1 MRTPMLLA
9 LSATVIVSACERR
22 AATPGT
28 AADSTGASTD
38 TVTADSTTGVS
49 SMSTSKTAPKSPND
63 SIIGHDSAFGPI
75 GSVDSTGKLVPLR
88 PKRP

>member
-1 MRTPMLLA
+1 MRTRTVLPFVA
-9 LSATVIVSACERR
+9 LGVMVLGCERR
-22 AATPGT
+22 TAAPGTGADSTATADST
-28 AADSTGASTD
+28 AADSAAGD
-38 TVTADSTTGVS
+38 
-49 SMSTSKTAPKSPND
+49 TSKSAMVQPKVPSD